1 MKKLSHIPVNGL
13 LNLRDLGGI
22 PAQDGHVTQYHRY
35 LRSELPEICTPEMRD
50 YFRKIDLRL
59 VIDLRRPH
67 EIEARRCALQGEG
80 PWEYRNI
87 SIMDSIDNEYL
98 WSLIPDAESAHPLG
112 HVYCL
117 GLETPHPNLKTLVEA
132 LADVNEGAVLFH
144 CAHGKDRTGTL
155 AALLL
160 LNAGVADAD
169 VVANYSVSADYMWPI
184 LKPLLEQV
192 EPRHQPFFRSDA
204 ENMRI
209 YLRSFHER
217 FESVEDYFASFGVN
231 SGLAAKLRHRLLAE

>member
-1 MKKLSHIPVNGL
+1 MKKLSHIPMKGL

-22 PAQDGHVTQYHRY
+22 PTRDGLVTQYHRY
-35 LRSELPEICTPEMRD
+35 LRSELPEVCTHQMRD
-50 YFRKIDLRL
+50 YFHKVDLRL

-67 EIEARRCALQGEG
+67 EIEARRCALEGEG

-98 WSLIPDAESAHPLG
+98 WSLIPEEESAHPLG
-112 HVYCL
+112 HIYCI
-117 GLETPHPNLKTLVEA
+117 GLDQPHPNLKDLVET
-132 LADVNEGAVLFH
+132 LAAVDEGAVLFH

-160 LNAGVADAD
+160 LNAGAADED
-169 VVANYSVSADYMWPI
+169 IIANYSVSADYMWPV
-184 LKPLLEQV
+184 LKPLLDQV
-192 EPRHQPFFRSDA
+192 EPKHQPFFRSDA

-209 YLRSFHER
+209 YLKTFHER
-217 FESVEDYFASFGVN
+217 FKSVEDYFSSFGVN
-231 SGLAAKLRHRLLAE
+231 SGLATKLRRRLLED